1 MIHSLAIKNSF
12 NVCRGKKIINH
23 TKALSLSIK
32 YLINDEVKQMHGDER
47 QTKNEALKK
56 TLKDASIKFVR
67 ILWCDNA
74 NVIRAKAA
82 HIDYL
87 DDYIK
92 NGVGISMAQQ
102 ALPVMYDSVVPET
115 GLGPVGEVRL
125 MPDWST
131 MTLLPYAEGHA
142 QVLSDMVISETGKLW
157 EHCPRSF
164 LRRQVQNLEG
174 QGLAIQ
180 AVFEN
185 EFFLLRRTV
194 DGTLE
199 PVDETVFSATGSMNQ
214 NRAFINN
221 LTDAL
226 IAQGIQV
233 EGYYPESGPGQ
244 QELNIRF
251 VEAMRSADQQII
263 YRETVRGMANQ
274 HGLIGSFL
282 PKIFEDKAG
291 SGCHLNFSLWRQGEN
306 ISGDPQQSKGI
317 SSEAGAFIAGAID
330 HMSALCAITIP
341 SKNSYRRIRP
351 HYWAGAFRAWG
362 TQNREAAVRICK
374 NPEGTQASRIEYKIS
389 DATANPYLALG
400 SLIAAGIDGL
410 QRNLKLPDEVTMDP
424 GLIPEADRNARGID
438 LLPQNLEE
446 ALDALRKDEVL
457 LDALGEGLAK
467 SFIAVRQSEW
477 EALKDMS
484 LEEEVDLLVERY

>member
-1 MIHSLAIKNSF
+1 
-12 NVCRGKKIINH
+12 
-23 TKALSLSIK
+23 
-32 YLINDEVKQMHGDER
+32 MHGDEK
-47 QTKNEALKK
+47 QTKNEALKE
-56 TLKDASIKFVR
+56 TLKDARIKFVR

-74 NVIRAKAA
+74 NVIRAKAT
-82 HIDYL
+82 HINYL
-87 DDYIK
+87 DEYIK
-92 NGVGISMAQQ
+92 NGVGITMAQQ
-102 ALPVMYDSVVPET
+102 ALPVMYDTVVPET

-131 MTLLPYAEGHA
+131 MTVLPYAEAHA
-142 QVLSDMVISETGKLW
+142 QVISDMIISETGQVW
-157 EHCPRSF
+157 DHCPRGF
-164 LRRQVQNLEG
+164 LRKQVQKLEG
-174 QGLAIQ
+174 QGLAIK

-194 DGTLE
+194 DGALE
-199 PVDETVFSATGSMNQ
+199 PVDKTVFSATGSMNQ
-214 NRAFINN
+214 NRAFIND
-221 LTDAL
+221 LADAL
-226 IAQGIQV
+226 IAQGVEV

-244 QELNIRF
+244 QELNIRYT
-251 VEAMRSADQQII
+251 EAMRSADQQII

-306 ISGDPQQSKGI
+306 ISGDQQQSNGI
-317 SSEAGAFIAGAID
+317 SREACAFIAGVLD
-330 HMSALCAITIP
+330 HLPALCAITIP

-374 NPEGTQASRIEYKIS
+374 NSEGTRASRIEYKIS

-400 SLIAAGIDGL
+400 ALMAAGIDGL
-410 QRNLKLPDEVTMDP
+410 QRNLKLPEEVTIDP

-438 LLPQNLEE
+438 LLPQNLGE
-446 ALDALRKDEVL
+446 ALAALRKDDVL
-457 LDALGEGLAK
+457 LEALGKGLAR
-467 SFIAVRQSEW
+467 SFTAVRQNEW

>member
-1 MIHSLAIKNSF
+1 
-12 NVCRGKKIINH
+12 
-23 TKALSLSIK
+23 
-32 YLINDEVKQMHGDER
+32 MHGDEK
-47 QTKNEALKK
+47 QTKNEALKE
-56 TLKDASIKFVR
+56 TLKDARIKFVR

-74 NVIRAKAA
+74 NVIRAKAT
-82 HIDYL
+82 HINYL
-87 DDYIK
+87 DEYIK
-92 NGVGISMAQQ
+92 NGVGITMAQQ
-102 ALPVMYDSVVPET
+102 ALPVMYDTVVPET

-131 MTLLPYAEGHA
+131 MIILPYAKAHA
-142 QVLSDMVISETGKLW
+142 QVISDMIISETGQVW
-157 EHCPRSF
+157 DHCPRGF
-164 LRRQVQNLEG
+164 LRKQVQKLEG
-174 QGLAIQ
+174 QGLAIK

-194 DGTLE
+194 DGALE
-199 PVDETVFSATGSMNQ
+199 PVDKTVFSATGSMNQ
-214 NRAFINN
+214 NRAFIND
-221 LTDAL
+221 LADAL
-226 IAQGIQV
+226 IAQGVEV

-244 QELNIRF
+244 QELNIRYT
-251 VEAMRSADQQII
+251 EAMRSADQQII

-306 ISGDPQQSKGI
+306 ISGDQQQSNGI
-317 SSEAGAFIAGAID
+317 SREACAFIAGVLD
-330 HMSALCAITIP
+330 HLPALCAITIP

-374 NPEGTQASRIEYKIS
+374 NSEGTRASRIEYKIS

-400 SLIAAGIDGL
+400 ALMAAGIDGL
-410 QRNLKLPDEVTMDP
+410 QRNLKLPEEVTIDP

-438 LLPQNLEE
+438 LLPQNLGE
-446 ALDALRKDEVL
+446 ALAALRKDDVL
-457 LDALGEGLAK
+457 LEALGKGLAR
-467 SFIAVRQSEW
+467 SFTAVRQNEW